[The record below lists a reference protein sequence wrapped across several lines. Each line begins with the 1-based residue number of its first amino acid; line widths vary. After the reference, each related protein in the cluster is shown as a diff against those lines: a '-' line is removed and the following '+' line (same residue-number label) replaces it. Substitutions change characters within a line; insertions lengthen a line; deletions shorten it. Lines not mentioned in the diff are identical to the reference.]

1 MPWYYK
7 PCQLSSAD
15 DDIDPRGEPTTVMY
29 QCEFQLHS
37 NNLALYSH
45 IALITHQ
52 TTLLLVQ
59 TEIIT

>member
-7 PCQLSSAD
+7 PCQLPLAD
-15 DDIDPRGEPTTVMY
+15 DDIDPRGEPTAVMY
-29 QCEFQLHS
+29 QCEFQLLS
-37 NNLALYSH
+37 NNLALYPR
-45 IALITHQ
+45 IAFITHQ